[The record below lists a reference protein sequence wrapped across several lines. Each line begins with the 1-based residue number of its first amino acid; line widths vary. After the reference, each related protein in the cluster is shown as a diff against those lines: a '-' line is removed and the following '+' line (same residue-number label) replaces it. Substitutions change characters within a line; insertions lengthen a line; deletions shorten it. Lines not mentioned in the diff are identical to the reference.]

1 MKSLIL
7 LLLFVISA
15 ESFCANIVGTIKK
28 IKNQKALIH
37 LETPMDVTPGA
48 TLKTSLSGVSFLVN
62 KVSPQKTRLIGTFT
76 SGGSLEKG
84 QEIQFLG
91 VDAIVVEEDEDS
103 FEESKKEADTG
114 FRIGEYRIHLYG
126 ATQLPAEMTIAGAS
140 SDISLG
146 LGAGVE
152 FVQEFSFSESAQ
164 FGLGFGGEGYMPQS
178 SESDGV
184 EFVDILLPMHG
195 YLNTYYYL
203 PMSEGFELSVF
214 AGGLLSLQNYE
225 HKNLSGQEMSMS
237 IGAQFGLGFNFDSFE
252 LRGLYRMLNHELETS
267 VSTVEV
273 DYNNIVFTL
282 GYNF

>member
-1 MKSLIL
+1 MLI
-7 LLLFVISA
+7 FCS

-28 IKNQKALIH
+28 IKNQKALIF
-37 LETPMDVTPGA
+37 LETPMEVSPGA
-48 TLKTSLSGVSFLVN
+48 TLKTSVSGVSFLVN

-76 SGGSLEKG
+76 SSGVLEKG
-84 QEIQFLG
+84 EEVQFIG
-91 VDAIVVEEDEDS
+91 VEAVAVEEVEEYS
-103 FEESKKEADTG
+103 EESEKKVDEG
-114 FRIGEYRIHLYG
+114 FRVGDYRIHLYG

-178 SESDGV
+178 SESGGV